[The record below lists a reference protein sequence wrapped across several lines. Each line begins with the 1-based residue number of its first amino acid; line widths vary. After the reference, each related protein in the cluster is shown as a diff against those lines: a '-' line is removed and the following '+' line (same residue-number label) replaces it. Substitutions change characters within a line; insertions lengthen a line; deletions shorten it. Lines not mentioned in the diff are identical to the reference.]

1 MVICSAEGGEHRTQ
15 KGENLSESSQ
25 IVKNRELKDNGAKLI
40 FDDPILCAQFL
51 RGYVNIELL
60 KNVEPEDIEDI
71 SERFLPMWQEGRD
84 SDSVKKIHLKEQS
97 LYLIAV
103 VEHQSK
109 VHYDMAFKLLR
120 YIVMILTDYETEQ
133 EKIHPG
139 ITKTKAFQYP
149 PILPIVYYEGTE
161 TWTAVRNFK
170 DRVYLSDA
178 LEKYIPDFEYL
189 VVPLT
194 SYSNRELIEKNDELS
209 LIFLINKLRNSM
221 EFRNLREIPKEYF
234 DNLSENTPDYLLTII
249 GKIIATLLYRM
260 NVPRSEVEK
269 FTDQITRREF
279 DMLFDSFE
287 AYDVQETRR
296 ISREQGRIEG
306 EERKLVQLTCKK
318 LQKNISIPEIADM
331 LEEDEETIQKI
342 CDAASK
348 HAPEYDIDK
357 IIKDL
362 IQ

>member
-1 MVICSAEGGEHRTQ
+1 MTQ

-149 PILPIVYYEGTE
+149 P
-161 TWTAVRNFK
+161 F
-170 DRVYLSDA
+170 
-178 LEKYIPDFEYL
+178 
-189 VVPLT
+189 
-194 SYSNRELIEKNDELS
+194 
-209 LIFLINKLRNSM
+209 M
-221 EFRNLREIPKEYF
+221 EI
-234 DNLSENTPDYLLTII
+234 
-249 GKIIATLLYRM
+249 
-260 NVPRSEVEK
+260 
-269 FTDQITRREF
+269 
-279 DMLFDSFE
+279 
-287 AYDVQETRR
+287 
-296 ISREQGRIEG
+296 
-306 EERKLVQLTCKK
+306 
-318 LQKNISIPEIADM
+318 
-331 LEEDEETIQKI
+331 
-342 CDAASK
+342 
-348 HAPEYDIDK
+348 
-357 IIKDL
+357 
-362 IQ
+362 